1 MREVLQTRNRAFGP
15 NGVPTTSRQTS
26 ATRTDTTS
34 RLPISRGSTN
44 KRYEPSTHLR
54 PAWPPRFRHLA
65 NHHFSWR
72 DHDRELP
79 FTVFGGEFKGKRV
92 LVTGGTKGIGEAIA
106 RRFALG
112 GASVATTARSEVAN
126 GQDSALFI
134 KADIGTARGVQNVVD
149 CIQRE
154 WGGLDILVNNVGGT
168 ETKAGGFEVL
178 SDEDWQ
184 RILEVNLLAAVRLDR
199 AFLPG
204 MIERKSGVVIHISSV
219 QHRLPFSNST
229 LAYAAAK
236 GALATYSKG
245 LAKGVAPKGVR
256 VTMISPGFI
265 ETSGAKGM
273 IADISR
279 GSGISED
286 AARQRIMDML
296 GGIPM
301 GRIGRP
307 EEVAELAAF
316 LASDRG
322 AFISGTDY
330 IIDGGTIPTT

>member
-1 MREVLQTRNRAFGP
+1 MVRIIISLGGTM
-15 NGVPTTSRQTS
+15 
-26 ATRTDTTS
+26 TDS
-34 RLPISRGSTN
+34 
-44 KRYEPSTHLR
+44 Y
-54 PAWPPRFRHLA
+54 
-65 NHHFSWR
+65 
-72 DHDRELP
+72 P

-106 RRFALG
+106 HRFALG
-112 GASVATTARSEVAN
+112 GASVATTARSKAAN
-126 GQDSALFI
+126 GQDSFLFI
-134 KADIGTARGVQNVVD
+134 KTDIGTARGVQNVVD
-149 CIQRE
+149 SILRE

-219 QHRLPFSNST
+219 AHRLPFSNST

-245 LAKGVAPKGVR
+245 LAKGVGPKGVR

-286 AARQRIMDML
+286 AALQRIMDML

-301 GRIGRP
+301 GRTGRP
-307 EEVAELAAF
+307 EEVAELVAF

-322 AFISGTDY
+322 AFISGADY
-330 IIDGGTIPTT
+330 IIDGGTMPTT

>member
-1 MREVLQTRNRAFGP
+1 M
-15 NGVPTTSRQTS
+15 
-26 ATRTDTTS
+26 
-34 RLPISRGSTN
+34 TN
-44 KRYEPSTHLR
+44 SY
-54 PAWPPRFRHLA
+54 
-65 NHHFSWR
+65 
-72 DHDRELP
+72 P
-79 FTVFGGEFKGKRV
+79 FVVFGDEFKGKRV
-92 LVTGGTKGIGEAIA
+92 LVTGGTKGVGEAIV
-106 RRFALG
+106 RRFALSS
-112 GASVATTARSEVAN
+112 ASVATTARSEAAH

-204 MIERKSGVVIHISSV
+204 MIERKSGVV
-219 QHRLPFSNST
+219 
-229 LAYAAAK
+229 
-236 GALATYSKG
+236 ATYSKG

-273 IADISR
+273 IADISK

-296 GGIPM
+296 GGIPI
-301 GRIGRP
+301 GRTGRP
-307 EEVAELAAF
+307 EEVAELVAF

-322 AFISGTDY
+322 AFISGADY

>member
-1 MREVLQTRNRAFGP
+1 M
-15 NGVPTTSRQTS
+15 
-26 ATRTDTTS
+26 
-34 RLPISRGSTN
+34 TN
-44 KRYEPSTHLR
+44 SY
-54 PAWPPRFRHLA
+54 
-65 NHHFSWR
+65 
-72 DHDRELP
+72 P

-106 RRFALG
+106 RRFALS
-112 GASVATTARSEVAN
+112 GASVATTARSEAAH
-126 GQDSALFI
+126 GQDSALFV
-134 KADIGTARGVQNVVD
+134 KTDIGTARGVQNVVD

-154 WGGLDILVNNVGGT
+154 WSGLDILVNNVGGT

-204 MIERKSGVVIHISSV
+204 MIERKSGVVIHISSI

-245 LAKGVAPKGVR
+245 LAKGVGPKGVR

-265 ETSGAKGM
+265 ETTGAKGM

-296 GGIPM
+296 GGIPI
-301 GRIGRP
+301 GRTGRP
-307 EEVAELAAF
+307 EEVAELVAF

-322 AFISGTDY
+322 AFISGADY
-330 IIDGGTIPTT
+330 IIDGGTMPTT

>member
-1 MREVLQTRNRAFGP
+1 M
-15 NGVPTTSRQTS
+15 
-26 ATRTDTTS
+26 TDS
-34 RLPISRGSTN
+34 
-44 KRYEPSTHLR
+44 Y
-54 PAWPPRFRHLA
+54 
-65 NHHFSWR
+65 
-72 DHDRELP
+72 P
-79 FTVFGGEFKGKRV
+79 FTVFSGEFKGKRV

-106 RRFALG
+106 RRFALS
-112 GASVATTARSEVAN
+112 GASLATTARSEAAN
-126 GQDSALFI
+126 GQDYALFI
-134 KADIGTARGVQNVVD
+134 KTDIGTARGVQNVVD

-168 ETKAGGFEVL
+168 EAKAGGFEVL

-204 MIERKSGVVIHISSV
+204 MIERKSGVVVHISSI

-286 AARQRIMDML
+286 AARQRIVDML
-296 GGIPM
+296 GGIP
-301 GRIGRP
+301 IGRP
-307 EEVAELAAF
+307 GRPRKWR
-316 LASDRG
+316 SW
-322 AFISGTDY
+322 
-330 IIDGGTIPTT
+330 